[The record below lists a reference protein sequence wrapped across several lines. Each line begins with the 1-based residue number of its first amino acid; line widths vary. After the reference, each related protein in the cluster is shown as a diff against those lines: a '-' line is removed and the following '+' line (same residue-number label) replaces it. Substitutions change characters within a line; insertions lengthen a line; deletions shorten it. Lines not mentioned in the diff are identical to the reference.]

1 VALNLALCTPVQGA
15 SGLPFETL
23 LAVCAS
29 CHGKDRS
36 TPLVPGWG
44 RIDGQNREYLVYAL
58 KLYRGNG
65 RRGMNAGLMMPFA
78 MTLSDREIERLAA
91 HYSNV
96 RYLVESTVAR
106 SMRSRATLS
115 GRSRPESRVAAATF
129 PGP

>member
-1 VALNLALCTPVQGA
+1 MMNSKTLRATSARCVGDRILRWVVAAIALALCATVQA
-15 SGLPFETL
+15 ESGLPFETL
-23 LAVCAS
+23 VAVCAS
-29 CHGKDRS
+29 CHGEDGN

-91 HYSNV
+91 HFSN
-96 RYLVESTVAR
+96 L
-106 SMRSRATLS
+106 
-115 GRSRPESRVAAATF
+115 
-129 PGP
+129 